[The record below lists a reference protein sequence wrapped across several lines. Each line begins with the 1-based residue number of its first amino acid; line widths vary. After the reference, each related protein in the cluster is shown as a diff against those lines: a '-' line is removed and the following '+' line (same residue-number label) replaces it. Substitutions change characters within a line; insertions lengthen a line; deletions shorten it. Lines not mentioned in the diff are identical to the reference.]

1 MLYGNHMEKAG
12 FQILPCIQIG
22 GQRISV
28 ASMLILFLFG
38 CSDDPD
44 DLIVTR
50 KGKTQLQDWQKVNSL
65 GLLNLVYDVTPP
77 DFVDLVITDLGMIPC
92 TSVPVVL
99 RVKNVDQ

>member
-1 MLYGNHMEKAG
+1 M
-12 FQILPCIQIG
+12 
-22 GQRISV
+22 
-28 ASMLILFLFG
+28 
-38 CSDDPD
+38 
-44 DLIVTR
+44 TR
-50 KGKTQLQDWQKVNSL
+50 AGKTQLEHWQDIRL